1 MRASDANATLIQ
13 ILNGIL
19 AQWTAPDFTT
29 AVAAR
34 EGVLLDPGA
43 LTLLSILNNSG
54 AQRPSALAENMVTGA
69 SNISKIIARLK
80 DAGLVQRTGDPRDS
94 RASLIGLTEA
104 GERAG
109 AAIRQSGSTL
119 VDELLGDWTET
130 DRSDLVRLLGR
141 FEVESHR
148 VAGSLRASGG
158 EKGSPGSGP
167 ALGS

>member
-1 MRASDANATLIQ
+1 MTATDGNAALIQ

-34 EGVLLDPGA
+34 EGVVLDPGA

-69 SNISKIIARLK
+69 SNISKITARLQQ
-80 DAGLVQRTGDPRDS
+80 AGLVERARDPQDS

-104 GERAG
+104 GEQAG
-109 AAIRQSGSTL
+109 AAIRQSGNTL
-119 VDELLGDWTET
+119 LDELLGDWSDG

-148 VAGSLRASGG
+148 VAGNLKASGRQ
-158 EKGSPGSGP
+158 KGSAGIG
-167 ALGS
+167 